1 MNNFSSPEYWEN
13 RYNKSGNSGAGSY
26 GRLANFKADV
36 INSFIAEKKIKSVIE
51 FGCGDGNQLSL
62 FNIPFYIG
70 HDVSYSVI
78 EKLQE
83 YYSDDDTKMFYH
95 SSFFS
100 DTWRADLTISLDVIY
115 HLIEDDVYYDY
126 MRRLFDASKKYV
138 IIYSCN
144 RNDIVPDEHIRFRVF
159 LKWVLQRRPNE
170 WKLTQ
175 IIENKYPY
183 DKSDPNNTS
192 WCDFYI
198 FERCNK

>member
-13 RYNKSGNSGAGSY
+13 RYKKSGNSGAGSY
-26 GRLANFKADV
+26 GRLAEFKADV
-36 INSFIAEKKIKSVIE
+36 INSFVAEKKINSVIE

-62 FNIPFYIG
+62 FKVPFYVG
-70 HDVSYSVI
+70 HDVSYSAI
-78 EKLQE
+78 QKLQE
-83 YYSDDDTKMFYH
+83 HYFNDDSKMFYH

-115 HLIEDDVYYDY
+115 HLIEDDVYDDY

-159 LKWVLQRRPNE
+159 LKWVLENRPE
-170 WKLTQ
+170 FKLIK